1 MTKINKKELLNEKE
15 RLQRITGML
24 SNIVFEYD
32 VERDII
38 MNRVGYEGEKLRKI
52 YVKKA
57 SVQMQKY
64 IAPEDLGI
72 FDELLLE
79 MREGKEKIQKEFR
92 VQNKQKESFWI
103 RLQGISGVNENNEK
117 YVVGIINKIDEQ
129 NLQERD
135 SMTLLY
141 HYDAFIHIVQK
152 LMPEELKKNKIV
164 IVYSDIRHFKFVNDT
179 YGYNVG
185 DELLK
190 DFAQKLVQESNN
202 VLCAARVYSDNF
214 ISAVR
219 MTEGV
224 TKEDVEKRINSLNK
238 QMERKFKERFQ
249 DNRLVVNTGVYF
261 IEDENEN
268 LETAISNANFARKQ
282 AKRLK
287 KTHCVLFCEE
297 ESKEMQRQLQLIAH
311 LPKAIENGELVVYY
325 QPKVE
330 CGTTRVVGAEA
341 LIRWI
346 KPDGKFIY
354 PDQFIPVFEQNGCIV
369 DVDYFV
375 YRQVFSYLR
384 DRIDKGLVVVPIS
397 MNVSRV
403 HLEDDKLI
411 QYIMQLFDEY
421 KISPELVEFE
431 LTENVYIENMS
442 QVQDMLS
449 KLRGLGTKVSM
460 DDFGSG
466 YSSLNVLNKLPI
478 DVLKLDKVFMKNE
491 VLEEND
497 CIIIH
502 CIVDMAKK
510 LHISVLCEGIET
522 IEQSRFLS
530 RVGCDILQGYLY
542 GKPMT
547 QQDFDV
553 FVEKYADAQI
563 EQIHFPLNGSLSD
576 TENIYHGKIYGEHVC
591 FKKNVLQ
598 DREVLY
604 FPGGEPGNNIV
615 ELPPEIFINDSY
627 TISFWMNAEKLS
639 LWTSV
644 MYSSFS
650 NGFHSV
656 MPRGWDFKTMFRI
669 KEEAKLDEWS
679 DAGSSNTM
687 KENTWYLVTITFN
700 SKNKV
705 SVLYINGQ
713 RAGIKE
719 DNPVLKLS
727 ERLVLG
733 GDIYQK
739 GFQGYIA
746 DFRIYNKPLSEI
758 DIHEQYKEDR
768 KIYQ

>member
-1 MTKINKKELLNEKE
+1 
-15 RLQRITGML
+15 
-24 SNIVFEYD
+24 
-32 VERDII
+32 
-38 MNRVGYEGEKLRKI
+38 
-52 YVKKA
+52 
-57 SVQMQKY
+57 
-64 IAPEDLGI
+64 
-72 FDELLLE
+72 
-79 MREGKEKIQKEFR
+79 
-92 VQNKQKESFWI
+92 
-103 RLQGISGVNENNEK
+103 
-117 YVVGIINKIDEQ
+117 
-129 NLQERD
+129 
-135 SMTLLY
+135 
-141 HYDAFIHIVQK
+141 
-152 LMPEELKKNKIV
+152 
-164 IVYSDIRHFKFVNDT
+164 
-179 YGYNVG
+179 
-185 DELLK
+185 
-190 DFAQKLVQESNN
+190 
-202 VLCAARVYSDNF
+202 
-214 ISAVR
+214 

-502 CIVDMAKK
+502 IRIV
-510 LHISVLCEGIET
+510 
-522 IEQSRFLS
+522 
-530 RVGCDILQGYLY
+530 
-542 GKPMT
+542 
-547 QQDFDV
+547 
-553 FVEKYADAQI
+553 
-563 EQIHFPLNGSLSD
+563 
-576 TENIYHGKIYGEHVC
+576 
-591 FKKNVLQ
+591 
-598 DREVLY
+598 
-604 FPGGEPGNNIV
+604 
-615 ELPPEIFINDSY
+615 
-627 TISFWMNAEKLS
+627 
-639 LWTSV
+639 
-644 MYSSFS
+644 
-650 NGFHSV
+650 
-656 MPRGWDFKTMFRI
+656 
-669 KEEAKLDEWS
+669 
-679 DAGSSNTM
+679 
-687 KENTWYLVTITFN
+687 
-700 SKNKV
+700 
-705 SVLYINGQ
+705 
-713 RAGIKE
+713 
-719 DNPVLKLS
+719 
-727 ERLVLG
+727 
-733 GDIYQK
+733 
-739 GFQGYIA
+739 
-746 DFRIYNKPLSEI
+746 
-758 DIHEQYKEDR
+758 
-768 KIYQ
+768 